1 MKFHGWKLA
10 NLILF
15 RITMEMTRIS
25 GQTEL
30 IPPCIVRGRD
40 SRLNICVWTTS
51 LRSKLL
57 WAYQV
62 WLPASVHGEGNESG
76 KRSQIDLLIDRR
88 NGVINLCEEKF
99 ASVLYSITK
108 GCEFALHKRN
118 GGKLDTLP
126 PFWTFYYFCT
136 RPVLLL
142 QYSCNQWIIKH
153 FSVFL
158 SIYPY
163 GGILLP
169 RGERVGKTDPRPYR
183 LSS

>member
-40 SRLNICVWTTS
+40 SRLNICVWTSS

-62 WLPASVHGEGNESG
+62 WLPASVHGEAKWVRKEIPDWSVDWPS
-76 KRSQIDLLIDRR
+76 RQRDWPLRR
-88 NGVINLCEEKF
+88 KVRFGFIFNYQRLRN
-99 ASVLYSITK
+99 
-108 GCEFALHKRN
+108 ALHKQN

-136 RPVLLL
+136 CLVLLL
-142 QYSCNQWIIKH
+142 QYNCNQWIIKH
-153 FSVFL
+153 FSV
-158 SIYPY
+158 S
-163 GGILLP
+163 
-169 RGERVGKTDPRPYR
+169 V
-183 LSS
+183 S